1 MCKVTPTVD
10 LTKMDLLETKEN
22 LVKSKKPKENEVKK
36 SAAIIS
42 SQECAEVLQQVSDV
56 YKVIDNSYAKPC
68 QSYRKFKMDT
78 NPLSLITN
86 KKDDIQSNRR
96 KNKLDVKNETFVE
109 KKRKVVANCYD
120 QNDKENVSFI

>member
-22 LVKSKKPKENEVKK
+22 LFKSKKPKENELKK

-42 SQECAEVLQQVSDV
+42 SQECAEVLQQVSDF
-56 YKVIDNSYAKPC
+56 YKVTDNSYAKPC
-68 QSYRKFKMDT
+68 QSYRNFKMDT

-86 KKDDIQSNRR
+86 KKSNRR
-96 KNKLDVKNETFVE
+96 KNKLDIKNESFVE
-109 KKRKVVANCYD
+109 KKRKIMANCYD